1 MAIFNESNPESYRSI
16 YGSLFSEFGEELT
29 IKIHKAYAGRQ
40 ISFPKKLYTEEYISY
55 YVEKNKAKKPP
66 SVIADNLECTERI
79 IRRHMKETFH
89 WEQGQVITKYRP
101 VYNELYKE
109 FGEKIIKEFYVL
121 YRGHQI
127 SFPKK
132 LYTEN
137 YIMHYVKEHMWDMT
151 SSELAKELGY
161 TERRI
166 SQLIKS
172 ITDRQ
177 ERNQK

>member
-89 WEQGQVITKYRP
+89 REQGKVITKYRP
-101 VYNELYKE
+101 VYNEL
-109 FGEKIIKEFYVL
+109 
-121 YRGHQI
+121 
-127 SFPKK
+127 
-132 LYTEN
+132 
-137 YIMHYVKEHMWDMT
+137 
-151 SSELAKELGY
+151 
-161 TERRI
+161 
-166 SQLIKS
+166 
-172 ITDRQ
+172 
-177 ERNQK
+177 

>member
-89 WEQGQVITKYRP
+89 WEQGQDITKYRP
-101 VYNELYKE
+101 VYN
-109 FGEKIIKEFYVL
+109 
-121 YRGHQI
+121 
-127 SFPKK
+127 
-132 LYTEN
+132 
-137 YIMHYVKEHMWDMT
+137 
-151 SSELAKELGY
+151 
-161 TERRI
+161 
-166 SQLIKS
+166 
-172 ITDRQ
+172 
-177 ERNQK
+177 